1 MEIQII
7 KSKIRIIRGNKVMLD
22 RDLAEL
28 YGVETRV
35 LKQAVRRNIKR
46 FPDDFMFQLSK
57 EEFVNWRSQN
67 VMSNADKMGLRYPP
81 FAFTEQGVAMLSS
94 VLNSDKAIDVNIAIM
109 RAFVLLRQHLTDYK
123 DLKEQLAKLEKEM
136 NIKFKDIN
144 QALNY
149 LLQKDKAVIERENR
163 ERIGFKTDGNKR

>member
-1 MEIQII
+1 MDIQII
-7 KSKIRIIRGNKVMLD
+7 KSKILIIRGNKVMLD

-94 VLNSDKAIDVNIAIM
+94 VLNSDKAIDVNISIM

-123 DLKEQLAKLEKEM
+123 DLKEQITKLEKEM

-149 LLQKDKAVIERENR
+149 LLQKDKAVVDYENR
-163 ERIGFKTDGNKR
+163 ERIGFKTDLKKK